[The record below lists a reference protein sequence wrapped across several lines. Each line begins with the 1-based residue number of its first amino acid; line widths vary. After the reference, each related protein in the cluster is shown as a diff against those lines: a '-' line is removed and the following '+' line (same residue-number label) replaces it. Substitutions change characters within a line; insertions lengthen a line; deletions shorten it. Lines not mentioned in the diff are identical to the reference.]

1 VRGITDPPPTYEA
14 LSARRADVVEQTTA
28 FVDEV
33 CKDNPQLAGS
43 VIRLL
48 EADYKNV
55 SIHRLLPLPVL
66 GAITGDALPA
76 VPVCVLSR
84 LWWTGADIFDD
95 LNDGHFDAERVGI
108 SANKAMIASIA
119 CLTLLPS
126 ALIAR
131 QDLTAQVR
139 MAWIGH
145 LTDGNLDAAN
155 GQLADISSAIDAD
168 SLTDVMRSYSG
179 KSGSACGRDL
189 AMTALLAGV
198 DAAAVAGWR
207 EFGRR
212 YGVLRQLA
220 NDCRSVRKDVR
231 DDEDL
236 ANGTR
241 TLLLAHAL
249 VGAPGDHREHIR
261 RLSERA
267 RLDLAARTELRG
279 ELTRPAVAERYD
291 SHVTD
296 LGRQANRMLFDLV
309 APSPFRA
316 ALEWM
321 VDVSVESALIG
332 GLAGG

>member
-1 VRGITDPPPTYEA
+1 MRGLTDPPPTYEA
-14 LSARRADVVEQTTA
+14 LSEQRTAVIEQTTA
-28 FVDEV
+28 FVNDV

-48 EADYKNV
+48 AADYKNV

-66 GAITGDALPA
+66 GAITGDPGPA

-95 LNDGHFDAERVGI
+95 LNDGHFDVERVGM
-108 SANKAMIASIA
+108 SPNEAMIASIA
-119 CLTLLPS
+119 CLTVLPT

-131 QDLTAQVR
+131 QDLTAQMR
-139 MAWIGH
+139 MAWVGH

-155 GQLADISSAIDAD
+155 GQLADISSVLDAA
-168 SLTDVMRSYSG
+168 SLTDVMHSYTG

-189 AMTALLAGV
+189 AMTAHLAGV
-198 DAAAVAGWR
+198 DVATVAGWQ

-220 NDCRSVRKDVR
+220 NDRRSLCKDVR

-249 VGAPGDHREHIR
+249 LGAPGDRQDR
-261 RLSERA
+261 LRLLSERA
-267 RLDLAARTELRG
+267 RLDLDARTELRG
-279 ELTRPAVAERYD
+279 ELTRADVAQRYD
-291 SHVTD
+291 SYVTD
-296 LGRQANRMLFDLV
+296 LGRHLNQMVFDLA
-309 APSPFRA
+309 APSRFRA
-316 ALEWM
+316 AVEWM
-321 VDVSVESALIG
+321 VDVSVGSAVIG
-332 GLAGG
+332 EPARG